1 MVKHIVAWKL
11 KSSAGGRD
19 SQENARIMKERLEG
33 LKGKIK
39 EILQIEVG
47 INLNSSSA
55 AYDVVLYSEF
65 RDMESLD
72 VYQKHPDHLEVKE
85 FVKEVTQDRIVVD
98 YLV

>member
-39 EILQIEVG
+39 
-47 INLNSSSA
+47 
-55 AYDVVLYSEF
+55 
-65 RDMESLD
+65 RD
-72 VYQKHPDHLEVKE
+72 
-85 FVKEVTQDRIVVD
+85 TANRG
-98 YLV
+98 

>member
-11 KSSAGGRD
+11 KSFAGGRN

-39 EILQIEVG
+39 EILHIEVG
-47 INLNSSSA
+47 INVNSSSS
-55 AYDVVLYSEF
+55 AYDVVLCSEF
-65 RDMESLD
+65 LDLESLD
-72 VYQKHPDHLEVKE
+72 VYQKHPDHLEVVE
-85 FVKEVTQDRIVVD
+85 FVKEVAQDRIVVD